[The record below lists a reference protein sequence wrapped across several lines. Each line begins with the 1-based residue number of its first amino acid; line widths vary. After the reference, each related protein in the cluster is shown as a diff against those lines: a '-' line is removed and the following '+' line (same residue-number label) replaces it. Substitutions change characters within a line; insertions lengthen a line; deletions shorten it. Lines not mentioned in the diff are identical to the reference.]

1 MNPDPNHFSGEGDG
15 EIYLLTNMVLQWLKI
30 YLLHNG
36 DKKSDAAKG
45 RREHE

>member
-1 MNPDPNHFSGEGDG
+1 MNPDPNHFSGEGGG
-15 EIYLLTNMVLQWLKI
+15 EIYLLTNMFFQWLKI

-45 RREHE
+45 RKEHE